1 MSSYKEYKEL
11 YMRNISNPIEGIL
24 GIRCDY
30 IGSNV
35 FL

>member
-1 MSSYKEYKEL
+1 MSSYKECKEL
-11 YMRNISNPIEGIL
+11 YMRNIRNPIEGIL
-24 GIRCDY
+24 GISDY